1 MKLSVNEAKLTA
13 LWARKCAAIQQ
24 VLILKFAFGPEKLP
38 GLSRN
43 EPQGFSTSLGVLGG
57 LINRGGGGLYAGG
70 LTTGLKKCF
79 KTDYIAVLIKILFE
93 YSRFFKLQY
102 IVKY

>member
-1 MKLSVNEAKLTA
+1 MKLAVNEANMTV
-13 LWARKCAAIQQ
+13 LWARNCATVQQ

-43 EPQGFSTSLGVLGG
+43 EPQGLLNFVSGF
-57 LINRGGGGLYAGG
+57 RRAYKWGGGQAGG

-79 KTDYIAVLIKILFE
+79 KKDYLAVLMKILLE
-93 YSRFFKLQY
+93 YSCFFKLQY